1 MYNVWWK
8 GGDRNMFPNDKYFEL
23 YGTLLKVV
31 HEKDI
36 EDTEE
41 LIAAM
46 QETPVIKDNI
56 NEIGSKV
63 LIKET
68 FRTMD
73 NLIADGLIK
82 GKKQEFYHGTEYM
95 LDGLTT
101 TGHTYLSSIENDTTW
116 NKIKDYIK
124 SEGIPTT
131 PQTITKA
138 IANVVLK

>member
-1 MYNVWWK
+1 
-8 GGDRNMFPNDKYFEL
+8 MFPNDKYFEL

-36 EDTEE
+36 ENTQE
-41 LIAAM
+41 LLTAM
-46 QETPVIKDNI
+46 QDTSVIKDNI
-56 NEIGSKV
+56 EEIGSET
-63 LIKET
+63 LTKET

-73 NLIADGLIK
+73 NLLADGLIK
-82 GKKQEFYHGTEYM
+82 GKREVFFEGTEYM

-131 PQTITKA
+131 PQTISKA